1 MHYRLFCVVALL
13 SGCALIPDIDDV
25 LPDKRVEYKKSESLP
40 DLEVPPDLTA
50 GAINESMA
58 IPNEQQQASL
68 AQYRQEQQVV
78 AAAAPSQASASGGQ
92 QWVAIRA
99 SRFDIW
105 PRLRTF
111 FESKGLGLELDD
123 AELGVLETAWSA
135 PMDLGGVL
143 HRYKIKVFSEP
154 GAEPD
159 VTVLFISGLGQEQ
172 APGGDGDS
180 WLDTDR
186 NNETLGK
193 QIAGELN
200 LQFNAAGAVLA
211 QSPSAAAPGA
221 AAGHAGPRAEMM
233 NDEEGRVYL
242 SIPEE
247 FTGAW
252 RHTEA
257 ALEQG
262 GFIID
267 ERDSAKGFYRV
278 TYFDVSAAPEEK
290 GWLSKL
296 AFWKDDAT
304 AKGTVYG
311 ISLTGM
317 GEKTELIVL
326 NESGDWETNEDAGRI
341 LSIIQNQYNTR

>member
-1 MHYRLFCVVALL
+1 MRYRLFCVVVLL

-68 AQYRQEQQVV
+68 AQYRQEQQAVP
-78 AAAAPSQASASGGQ
+78 AAAPSQAPAPGGQ
-92 QWVAIRA
+92 QWVAVRA

-105 PRLRTF
+105 PRLRTY
-111 FESKGLGLELDD
+111 FEGKGFGLELDD
-123 AELGVLETAWSA
+123 AELGVLETGWSA

-143 HRYKIKVFSEP
+143 NRYKFKVFSEP

-159 VTVLFISGLGQEQ
+159 VTVLFISALAQEQ
-172 APGGDGDS
+172 APGGGDS

-200 LQFNAAGAVLA
+200 LQFNGAGAALA
-211 QSPSAAAPGA
+211 QSPSAASPP
-221 AAGHAGPRAEMM
+221 GPRAEMM

-252 RHTEA
+252 RHTEV

-267 ERDSAKGFYRV
+267 ERDSAKGFYRI
-278 TYFDVSAAPEEK
+278 TYFDASASPEEK

-296 AFWKDDAT
+296 AFWKDDAA
-304 AKGTVYG
+304 AKGTIYG

-326 NESGDWETNEDAGRI
+326 NEKGDWETNQDAGRI
-341 LSIIQNQYNTR
+341 LSIIQNQYNAK